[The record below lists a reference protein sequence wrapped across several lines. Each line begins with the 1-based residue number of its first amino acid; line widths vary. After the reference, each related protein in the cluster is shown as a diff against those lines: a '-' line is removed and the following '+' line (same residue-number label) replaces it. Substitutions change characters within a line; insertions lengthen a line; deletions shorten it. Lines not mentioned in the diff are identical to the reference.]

1 MLKLDFPIWHR
12 VCYNKDSL
20 PIVVLSGIG
29 GFRESK
35 ANQGLHAQTQIFV
48 KIKQRRE
55 KTS

>member
-35 ANQGLHAQTQIFV
+35 ANQGLHAQTHIFV
-48 KIKQRRE
+48 KLK
-55 KTS
+55 